1 MIYGPY
7 SLISSA
13 VAAEL
18 GTHPSLQGSSKNLFM
33 VTAIIDGTGSIG
45 ASIGPFITGAIEG
58 LENGLTWT
66 FVMLMC
72 ANVCALLVSISNDW
86 NYKVTTENKSCFS
99 SYQDFFTKR

>member
-1 MIYGPY
+1 
-7 SLISSA
+7 
-13 VAAEL
+13 
-18 GTHPSLQGSSKNLFM
+18 M

-72 ANVCALLVSISNDW
+72 ANVCALLVSISFFW
-86 NYKVTTENKSCFS
+86 NEDIKMKTIICFS
-99 SYQDFFTKR
+99 YCQGSFTKRLGTP